1 MNALAARAWE
11 RYHHASRGTGPGGA
25 LNRNCAACPTLVAA
39 SLAVLAPSGAAAA
52 AVPMPR
58 TAPAQGRYEL
68 LVDGKPY
75 LVLGAHV
82 NSSSD
87 SPAKLPQVSPAVG
100 EMRADTVAMP
110 IAWEQLAPEEGTF
123 DFSFLERQARA
134 HGLRVVR
141 LGFGTA
147 VFVLLSDDSAVHR
160 QTIRRDPVDRV

>member
-1 MNALAARAWE
+1 
-11 RYHHASRGTGPGGA
+11 
-25 LNRNCAACPTLVAA
+25 
-39 SLAVLAPSGAAAA
+39 
-52 AVPMPR
+52 MPR

-134 HGLRVVR
+134 HGRRVVR